1 MSRKSIGILLA
12 IYFFSALA
20 FTFFRVFSNPF
31 FARLDAPALGGAIGG
46 ALLLFVGAGLLP
58 FLGWALYRFR
68 PLYAWRTLASWAF
81 IGLVLAYFFEVGAR
95 LERDVQVTILSKN
108 LVLSGSK
115 LSCLDSEHASKFK
128 TEVGITER
136 EISLYCSCVSEALA
150 ASATPDELTFIA
162 TNGQAPQA
170 IQERAAEMGRP
181 CKTLIGRTKM

>member
-1 MSRKSIGILLA
+1 MSRKSIGFLLG
-12 IYFFSALA
+12 IYFLSALA
-20 FTFFRVFSNPF
+20 FTLFRVFSNPF
-31 FARLDAPALGGAIGG
+31 FVRLDGLALGEAIGG

-68 PLYAWRTLASWAF
+68 PQYAWRTLASWAF
-81 IGLVLAYFFEVGAR
+81 IGIALAYFIEVGAR
-95 LERDVQVTILSKN
+95 LERDIQVTILSKN

-115 LSCLDSEHASKFK
+115 LSCLDSEHASKFR

-136 EISLYCSCVSEALA
+136 EISLYCGCVSEALA
-150 ASATPDELTFIA
+150 ASTTPDELTYIA
-162 TNGQAPQA
+162 TNGQAPKA